1 MPTIH
6 DVAKRAGVAPITV
19 SRVIND
25 SGYISR
31 ETRERV
37 EAAIVKLGYVPN
49 TLARSLRVKRTNTL
63 ALVVTDITNPF
74 FTQVARGVEDVA
86 SDAGYT
92 VVFCNTDESEE
103 EEIKYSKVLIQKRVD
118 GFLLVPAQGS
128 SRSVRLIQDQGIP
141 VVVIDRRLSNIEAD
155 MVRCESEDGAYRLV
169 RLLQDLGHQRIAVI
183 SGPADTSTA
192 EDRVAGYRRAM
203 AEAGLSS
210 QEMALYGAF
219 THDSGYR
226 LAQQILAADPRP
238 TALLAAN
245 NFIAIG
251 TLKALRDAHLSVPDD
266 MSIVAFDD
274 LPEIM
279 VVEPLLTVAAQ
290 PAYEMGRL
298 AAEMLLKRL
307 NGDMPQGWQ
316 EIVLPTEIIMRQS
329 IATVKP
335 SSLRHSSNH
344 ARSKP

>member
-19 SRVIND
+19 SRVINN
-25 SGYISR
+25 SGYISQD
-31 ETRERV
+31 TRERV
-37 EAAIVKLGYVPN
+37 EAAIAKLGYVPN

-86 SDAGYT
+86 SDAGFT
-92 VVFCNTDESEE
+92 VVFCNTDESED
-103 EEIKYSKVLIQKRVD
+103 EEIKYANVLIQKRVD

-128 SRSVRLIQDQGIP
+128 SRSVRLIQDQGMQI
-141 VVVIDRRLSNIEAD
+141 VLIDRRLANIQAD
-155 MVRCESEDGAYRLV
+155 VVRCESEDGAYRLV
-169 RLLQDLGHQRIAVI
+169 RLLLDLGHQRIAVI
-183 SGPADTSTA
+183 SGPAGTSTA

-203 AEAGLSS
+203 AEAGLSG
-210 QEMALYGAF
+210 QAMALYGAF
-219 THDSGYR
+219 TPDSGYT
-226 LAQQILAADPRP
+226 LAQQVLASDPRP
-238 TALLAAN
+238 TALFAAN

-251 TLKALRDAHLSVPDD
+251 ALKALRDAHLSVPDD

-274 LPEIM
+274 LPEVMM
-279 VVEPLLTVAAQ
+279 VDPFLTVATQ

-298 AAEMLLKRL
+298 AAQMLVKRL
-307 NGDMPQGWQ
+307 NGDIPQDWQ
-316 EIVLPTEIIMRQS
+316 EVVLPIEIIMRRS

-335 SSLRHSSNH
+335 
-344 ARSKP
+344 